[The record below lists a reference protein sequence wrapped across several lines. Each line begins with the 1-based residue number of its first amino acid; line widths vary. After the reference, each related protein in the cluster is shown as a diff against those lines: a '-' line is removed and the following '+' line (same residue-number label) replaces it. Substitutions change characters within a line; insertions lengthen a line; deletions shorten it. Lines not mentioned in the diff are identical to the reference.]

1 VAGIGRLQP
10 IPRDSKDSG
19 VAAMLVVL
27 TKGANEKPFVYD
39 HQRGCDDVTSKP
51 RIYDS

>member
-1 VAGIGRLQP
+1 MAGIGRLQP

-19 VAAMLVVL
+19 VEATWVVL